1 MNELEMLKTNLE
13 DKKTV
18 VLNPG
23 HIPEDDRKFI
33 GPETEGGNNK
43 KTVALIKKYLEE
55 YIVDVKIETQEDG
68 IPFNKIGTTYPNSTL
83 FFSFHTNA
91 FEGGVGKGTEVFY
104 HYGRTLA
111 QRIAQRTAVLLETKV
126 RGDMGGAKRNS
137 EVYGGAGFSV
147 INKAVKSGIK
157 YQLMAE
163 IGFHDNPDE
172 VKHIV
177 GKRDLIARAI
187 AEEIA
192 LYLELEKKPVKE
204 IVTLAPKGKLFQV
217 ALGAYKDRENAQET
231 LEKAKLAG
239 LRPYL
244 VIVDDPKYKK

>member
-23 HIPEDDRKFI
+23 HLPENDRNFL

-55 YIVDVKIETQEDG
+55 YIVDVKIEAQENG
-68 IPFNKIGTTYPNSTL
+68 IPFKKIGTTYPNATL
-83 FFSFHTNA
+83 FFSYHTNA
-91 FEGGVGKGTEVFY
+91 FRGIGKGTEVFY
-104 HYGRTLA
+104 HYGKTLA
-111 QRIAQRTAVLLETKV
+111 QRISQRTAVLLETKV

-137 EVYGGAGFSV
+137 EVYNGAGFSV

-192 LYLELEKKPVKE
+192 IYLKLEKKPVKE
-204 IVTLAPKGKLFQV
+204 LVTFAPKGKLFQV
-217 ALGAYKDRENAQET
+217 ALGAYKVRENAQET

-239 LRPYL
+239 LSPYL

>member
-23 HIPEDDRKFI
+23 HLPENDRNFL

-55 YIVDVKIETQEDG
+55 YIVDVKIEAQENG
-68 IPFNKIGTTYPNSTL
+68 IPFKKIGTTYPNATL
-83 FFSFHTNA
+83 FFSYHTNA
-91 FEGGVGKGTEVFY
+91 FRGIGKGTEVFY
-104 HYGRTLA
+104 HYGKTLA
-111 QRIAQRTAVLLETKV
+111 QRISQRTAVLLETKV

-137 EVYGGAGFSV
+137 EVYNGAGFSV

-192 LYLELEKKPVKE
+192 IYLKLEKKPVKE
-204 IVTLAPKGKLFQV
+204 LVTFAPKDKLFQV
-217 ALGAYKDRENAQET
+217 ALGAYKVRENAQET
-231 LEKAKLAG
+231 LEKAKRAG
-239 LRPYL
+239 LNPYL
-244 VIVDDPKYKK
+244 VLVDDPKYKK